1 MTARGRRACLA
12 GAALAAAAGA
22 PAVASAAAPV
32 PKSCTSDYG
41 TAGYRASSGGFCFPA
56 TLRGDDGAVKL
67 ERRASEGAKLRG
79 KIRVSYFY
87 YPPSA
92 IPLRVTCANGG
103 RRSVVDGRPIKGTD
117 LVAVGPDGRLP
128 NRFALHESF
137 KKAGYRVTVTSR
149 LRLKGPD
156 AVAIESYTATA
167 RGTKAICTAT
177 VRNAELR
184 KNEFEVPC
192 RRTTKRFL
200 IAGHCWP
207 AEVRTVDDDPPFPR
221 GGTARFFAITPGSDA
236 PGLTI
241 GMTFELYG
249 EFPVTCVTA
258 GARPVVIDTR
268 RTIGELE
275 KTVFF
280 ARFKPGAASGIFV
293 RQVNGANTYRY
304 VEGELDPRGFI
315 EIKRYVYTTYTAQG
329 ACSVEAR
336 DIQLVPADRRPSP
349 GDA

>member
-1 MTARGRRACLA
+1 MTARSRCACLA
-12 GAALAAAAGA
+12 GMALAAAAG
-22 PAVASAAAPV
+22 PPVSAAAPL
-32 PKSCTSDYG
+32 PEACTSDYG
-41 TAGYRASSGGFCFPA
+41 TPGYRASPGRLCFPA

-87 YPPSA
+87 YPPST
-92 IPLRVTCANGG
+92 IPLKVTCANGG
-103 RRSVVDGRPIKGTD
+103 RRSVLDGRPIRGTD
-117 LVAVGPDGRLP
+117 LVAVAPDGRLP
-128 NRFALHESF
+128 NRFALHGSF
-137 KKAGYRVTVTSR
+137 RKDGYRVTVTSR
-149 LRLKGPD
+149 LRLKGPG

-184 KNEFEVPC
+184 KNEFEAPC
-192 RRTTKRFL
+192 RRTAKRFL

-207 AEVRTVDDDPPFPR
+207 AEVRDVDTDPPFPR

-249 EFPVTCVTA
+249 SFPLTCVTA

-280 ARFKPGAASGIFV
+280 ARFKPGSTFGTFV

-304 VEGELDPRGFI
+304 VEGKLDPRGFVAI
-315 EIKRYVYTTYTAQG
+315 DRYVYTTYTAQG

-336 DIQLVPADRRPSP
+336 GIQLIVPERRAGP